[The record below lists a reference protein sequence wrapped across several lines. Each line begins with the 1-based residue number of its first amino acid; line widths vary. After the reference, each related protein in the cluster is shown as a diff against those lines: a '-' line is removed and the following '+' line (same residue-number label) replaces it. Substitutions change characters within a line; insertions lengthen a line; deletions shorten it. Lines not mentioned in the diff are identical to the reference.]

1 MNHDSDTTTAALAP
15 ASTTP
20 QRVLVSAC
28 LMGEPVR
35 YDGVHKRLE
44 STILQRWRAEGRVVA
59 CCPELAG
66 GLSVPRLP
74 AEIEPGAEGHAVLAG
89 RARVLDR
96 QGQDISASFVEG
108 AVRAL
113 ALARQ
118 YGIRVAVLKE
128 GSPSCGTGHIYDG
141 TFGGV
146 MVAAQ
151 GVTAALLIQAGLRV
165 FSETQILEADAV
177 LRAGQPGSRDS

>member
-15 ASTTP
+15 VSAPP

-35 YDGVHKRLE
+35 YDGAHKRLE
-44 STILQRWRAEGRVVA
+44 STILQRWRAEGRVVV

-74 AEIEPGAEGHAVLAG
+74 AEIAPGAEGHAVLAG

-96 QGQDISASFVEG
+96 CGRDLSAAFVEG
-108 AVRAL
+108 AARAL
-113 ALARQ
+113 ALVRQ
-118 YGIRVAVLKE
+118 HGIRVAVLKE

-141 TFGGV
+141 TFGGT

-151 GVTAALLIQAGLRV
+151 GVTAALLIQAGLSV
-165 FSETQILEADAV
+165 FSETQMPEADAA
-177 LRAGQPGSRDS
+177 LRAGLSGSRHS